1 MALQNAYNTVKSK
14 ALGVAESLT
23 PVLKESKFRE
33 TGVITPDEFVAAG
46 DYLVHH
52 CPTWHWC
59 EGEESKKKS
68 YLPPTKQFLTT
79 KNVPCYKR
87 CHQMEYCTES
97 EAIIDEGD
105 EDGGWVDTHH
115 NVDLNV
121 GDTSKDENDDGVQ
134 VVSSSKPASTSAAD
148 ADDDDDDDDEAMD
161 MEAFEEA
168 GMFEDTATLSAT
180 TQPKDIMMESAGR
193 KDGILQTRTYDL
205 NITYDKYY
213 QTPRLWLFG
222 YDENRKPLTMD
233 EIYDDISQDHVNK
246 TVTIEGHPHLPPPP
260 MASIHPC
267 RHAEVMKKIIST
279 VQDGGGE
286 INVHMYLLV
295 FLKFVQAVIPTVEYD
310 YTRHFKM

>member
-1 MALQNAYNTVKSK
+1 MAFQNAYNTVKSK
-14 ALGVAESLT
+14 ALGVAEAFT
-23 PVLKESKFRE
+23 PILKESKFRE
-33 TGVITPDEFVAAG
+33 TGVITPEEFVAAG

-59 EGEESKKKS
+59 EGDDGKKKS
-68 YLPPTKQFLTT
+68 YLPPDKQFLMT

-87 CHQMEYCTES
+87 CFQMEYFTEG
-97 EAIIDEGD
+97 ETIINEGD
-105 EDGGWVDTHH
+105 GDGGWVNTHH
-115 NVDLNV
+115 NVESDAP
-121 GDTSKDENDDGVQ
+121 KEENEDKTVQ
-134 VVSSSKPASTSAAD
+134 STEAITAPGGE
-148 ADDDDDDDDEAMD
+148 DDDDEDDGDEAMD
-161 MEAFEEA
+161 MEAFEQA
-168 GMFEDTATLSAT
+168 GMFEDAATLSANSAS
-180 TQPKDIMMESAGR
+180 QLKDLMLEAAAT

-222 YDENRKPLTMD
+222 YDENRKPLSM
-233 EIYDDISQDHVNK
+233 EQIYDDISQDHVNK

-286 INVHMYLLV
+286 IVVYMYLLV
-295 FLKFVQAVIPTVEYD
+295 FLKFIQALIPTVEYD

>member
-52 CPTWHWC
+52 CPTWRWC
-59 EGEESKKKS
+59 EGEESKRKS
-68 YLPPTKQFLTT
+68 YLPPDKQFLIT

-87 CHQMEYCTES
+87 CYQMEYFTEGES
-97 EAIIDEGD
+97 IIEEGD
-105 EDGGWVDTHH
+105 GDGGWVNTHA
-115 NVDLNV
+115 VDV
-121 GDTSKDENDDGVQ
+121 GDASGKEETEVKAA
-134 VVSSSKPASTSAAD
+134 VVTTETVVGGP
-148 ADDDDDDDDEAMD
+148 DDDDDDDDEAMD

-168 GMFEDTATLSAT
+168 GMFDDAATLNVNSAS
-180 TQPKDIMMESAGR
+180 QSKDLMLEAAAT

-222 YDENRKPLTMD
+222 YDENRKPLSME

-246 TVTIEGHPHLPPPP
+246 TVTIEAHPHLPPPP

-286 INVHMYLLV
+286 IVVYMYLLV
-295 FLKFVQAVIPTVEYD
+295 FLKFIQAVIPTVEYD